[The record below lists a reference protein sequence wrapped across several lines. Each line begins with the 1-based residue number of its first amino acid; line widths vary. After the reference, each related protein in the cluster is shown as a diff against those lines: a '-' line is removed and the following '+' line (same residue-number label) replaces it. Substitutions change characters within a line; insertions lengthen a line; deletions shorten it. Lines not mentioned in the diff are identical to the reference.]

1 MDYSKAAKN
10 DVSRH
15 TLKVK
20 RKKEKKKRDLK
31 EISLCSVNKQMSIP
45 LDADIS
51 IEILTCC

>member
-20 RKKEKKKRDLK
+20 RKKEKKKGDLK

-45 LDADIS
+45 LEADIS